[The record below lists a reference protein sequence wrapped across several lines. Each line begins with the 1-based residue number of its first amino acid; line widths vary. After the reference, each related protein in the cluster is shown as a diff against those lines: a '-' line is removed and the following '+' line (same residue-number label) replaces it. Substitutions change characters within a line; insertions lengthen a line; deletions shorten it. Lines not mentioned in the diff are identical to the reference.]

1 MTRPVSGAAAAPAP
15 PRRRLR
21 RSDWAAAALAAI
33 REGGVAAVVVE
44 GLAERLGATKGSFYW
59 HFKDRDELV
68 TAALERWERQE
79 TDDVIERLRA
89 IADPGE
95 RLRRLFE
102 LAFGD
107 HPGGDTNV
115 ALLADAANPLVSPAL
130 RRVTQRRL
138 DFLTSA
144 FAETGLTPPAARH
157 HALLA
162 YTAYVGYFELRRAA
176 PSATPTGP
184 DARAYLDHLLHVVA
198 PPSAPLPRERDQ
210 AGR

>member
-1 MTRPVSGAAAAPAP
+1 MTRPVAGAGAQAP

-33 REGGVAAVVVE
+33 RVGGVGAVVVE
-44 GLAERLGATKGSFYW
+44 GLAERLGTTKGSFYW
-59 HFKDRDELV
+59 HFKDRGELV
-68 TAALERWERQE
+68 AAALERWERQD

-102 LAFGD
+102 MAFGD
-107 HPGGDTNV
+107 HPEGDTNV
-115 ALLADAANPLVSPAL
+115 ALLADAANPLVAAAL
-130 RRVTQRRL
+130 DRVTQRRL

-144 FAETGLTPPAARH
+144 FAELGLTPQAARH

-162 YTAYVGYFELRRAA
+162 YTAWVGYFELRRAA

-184 DARAYLDHLLHVVA
+184 HARAYLDHLLRVVM
-198 PPSAPLPRERDQ
+198 PRTSPLAD
-210 AGR
+210 